1 MAAIKAKQWDIDRA
15 YNMSLVNAERT
26 IKLLSC
32 IDEIERG
39 ILSKEEGLNK
49 AVSLGVITTP
59 DRYERSYN

>member
-39 ILSKEEGLNK
+39 ILSKE
-49 AVSLGVITTP
+49 
-59 DRYERSYN
+59 